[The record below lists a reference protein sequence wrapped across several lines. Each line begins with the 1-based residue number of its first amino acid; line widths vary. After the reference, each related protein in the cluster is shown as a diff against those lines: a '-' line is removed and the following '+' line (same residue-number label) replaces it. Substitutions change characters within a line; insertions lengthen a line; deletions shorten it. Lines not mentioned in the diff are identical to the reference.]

1 MFDVKFVVLYT
12 DVVIWLL
19 ALLIVAYAVGVLRS
33 RELSRKW
40 ARVWRSPTAG
50 ASAAVLA
57 VFFALALADSVHF
70 REALPP
76 AEDAAPGQ
84 PAQEQAWSGE
94 TLSLMDVLVKAHIAG
109 RERSYSE
116 PFALREF
123 DKSADLNSPTRE
135 RIFARLTGASPDLA
149 EDQKGAFLLQRLGLG
164 LLTAAGV
171 SALFWLACTGI
182 LCAVRKC
189 SFAEAGRR
197 IASPANR
204 ARSALIVWQIAIA
217 AGVLLAFLWPHFHI
231 FGTDTT
237 GNDVL
242 YSAVKSV
249 RTAVVIG
256 SLATLTTLPFAVTL
270 GIAAG
275 YFRGWVDD
283 VIQYIYTTIT
293 SIPSVLLI
301 AASVLMI
308 QVFIDKNPQAFA
320 TGLERA
326 DVRLFLLAA
335 IIGMTSW
342 AGLARLLRAE
352 TMKVSSMDFVTA
364 ARAFGVSDARIMARH
379 VLPNIVHIVLI
390 VTVLDF
396 SGIVLYEAV
405 LSYVGVGVDP
415 TMQSFGSMINA
426 AAVEMSRIP
435 VVWWNLTACFV
446 FMVSLVLAANL
457 FASRVRDAFD
467 PRSAGAGDA

>member
-12 DVVIWLL
+12 DVVLWFLL
-19 ALLIVAYAVGVLRS
+19 VLIILYARHVVKNAELRQ
-33 RELSRKW
+33 KW
-40 ARVWRSPTAG
+40 ARVFTNKTAT
-50 ASAAVLA
+50 ACAAVLS
-57 VFFALALADSVHF
+57 VFFVMALTDSIHF
-70 REALPP
+70 RMKLPSK
-76 AEDAAPGQ
+76 AATVTET
-84 PAQEQAWSGE
+84 AAWDTE
-94 TLSLMDVLVKAHIAG
+94 TVSLMDVLVLEKIAG
-109 RERSYSE
+109 RERSYSA

-123 DKSADLNSPTRE
+123 DKTTVLENGKPE
-135 RIFARLTGASPDLA
+135 RVFARLTGASPELKEEIKNTYLMRRVEIGTIVGFVSLA
-149 EDQKGAFLLQRLGLG
+149 AFWIVLALGLKIVRRISFKDAIACVTSRKNPARPAIMVWQ
-164 LLTAAGV
+164 LTI
-171 SALFWLACTGI
+171 FLACI
-182 LCAVRKC
+182 LMLV
-189 SFAEAGRR
+189 
-197 IASPANR
+197 
-204 ARSALIVWQIAIA
+204 
-217 AGVLLAFLWPHFHI
+217 WPHFHVL
-231 FGTDTT
+231 GTDTT

-242 YSAVKSV
+242 YNAMKSV

-275 YFRGWVDD
+275 YFKGWVDD
-283 VIQYIYTTIT
+283 VISYIYTTIS

-308 QVFIDKNPQAFA
+308 QVFIDKNPTMFA

-335 IIGMTSW
+335 IIGMTGW

-352 TMKVSSMDFVTA
+352 TMKVSAMDFVSA
-364 ARAFGVSDARIMARH
+364 AKAFGVSHARIMLKH
-379 VLPNIVHIVLI
+379 ILPNVVHIVLI

-426 AAVEMSRIP
+426 AAVEMSRSP
-435 VVWWNLTACFV
+435 TVWWNLTACFI
-446 FMVSLVLAANL
+446 FMVSLVLSANL
-457 FASRVRDAFD
+457 FASGVRDAFD
-467 PRSAGAGDA
+467 PRSSKGKSHA